1 MAYLKDTCVFLYKI
15 NNAEEILNVA
25 KHCKNI
31 NSKLCITSTVMREL
45 IPGVRV
51 PEVESERSRDIIQY
65 LEFGNKSKILDIIDI
80 DNNEKYKKNLENIRR
95 RYYDHL
101 RDPDMLRELVE
112 SGKYTRDEVK
122 SKWFRN
128 KDMGECSCIAIAM
141 ENPDEFIIVTD
152 DKGKVFLKPYT
163 NLFDI
168 YSNSHKIKVLNYEQ
182 WVKETQ
188 YNLTA
193 EEAAIEKTDE
203 V

>member
-1 MAYLKDTCVFLYKI
+1 MAYLKDTCVFIYKI
-15 NNAEEILNVA
+15 NNAKEILEVA

-31 NSKLCITSTVMREL
+31 DNKLCITNTVMREL
-45 IPGVRV
+45 IPGERV
-51 PEVESERSRDIIQY
+51 PQIEAEKSRDIIKY

-101 RDPDMLRELVE
+101 RDPDTLRELIE
-112 SGKYTRDEVK
+112 NGEYTREQVK

-128 KDMGECSCIAIAM
+128 KDMGECSCIAIAI
-141 ENPDEFIIVTD
+141 ENPEEFIIVTD
-152 DKGKVFLKPYT
+152 DKGKVFLKPHT

-168 YSNSHKIKVLNYEQ
+168 YSKSHKIKVLNYEQ

-188 YNLTA
+188 YSLAT
-193 EEAAIEKTDE
+193 EEAAIDKVDE
-203 V
+203 